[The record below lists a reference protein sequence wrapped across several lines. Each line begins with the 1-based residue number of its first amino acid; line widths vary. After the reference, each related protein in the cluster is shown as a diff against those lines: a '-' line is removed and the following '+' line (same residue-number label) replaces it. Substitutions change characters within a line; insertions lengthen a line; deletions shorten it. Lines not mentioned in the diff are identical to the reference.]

1 MKRIFAFFIVCVLLT
16 VPVFADEVIFPDST
30 EVMSEGIDLDIKAK
44 SCLLMELGSGAVL
57 YAENEHEA
65 LPPAS
70 VTKIMSLL
78 LVFEA
83 IDQGRITMEDVVQV
97 SEYAAGKGGSQVY
110 LESGEQMSVHEL
122 IKCVAVASANDA
134 TTALAEYVAGS
145 EDAFVTMMNE
155 RAGQLGMDDTVFLN
169 CTGLDDEGSNMTSA
183 YDIALM
189 SQALMAHEAVFEYTT
204 IWMDSI
210 RDGAFGLSNTNKLV
224 RFYSG
229 TTGLKTGSTSN
240 AGFCISATAKRDD
253 MHLIAV
259 IMGSESSAVRN
270 EQAKKLLDHGFA
282 NYAVVQIPRQ
292 SGFEPVKVEGGQEEF
307 LTPYMEQE
315 QLTLLVGKAEKNNID
330 CRVSLAESVTAP
342 VEAGQT
348 LGKLEYYCGDKLL
361 YTVTLVAEYGVER
374 VNFGFMFGKC
384 LRMLLL

>member
-1 MKRIFAFFIVCVLLT
+1 MKRIFAFLLVFSFLC
-16 VPVFADEVIFPDST
+16 VPVLADDLADST
-30 EVMSEGIDLDIKAK
+30 DVMAEPIDLDIKAK
-44 SCLLMELGSGAVL
+44 SCLLMEAGSGTVL

-110 LESGEQMSVHEL
+110 LEAGEEMTVHEL

-134 TTALAEYVAGS
+134 TTALGEYVAGS
-145 EDAFVTMMNE
+145 EDAFVVMMNE
-155 RAGQLGMDDTVFLN
+155 RASQLGMADTSFVN
-169 CTGLDDEGSNMTSA
+169 CTGLDDNGSNMTSA
-183 YDIALM
+183 YDIAVMSRELM
-189 SQALMAHEAVFEYTT
+189 SHAAIFNYTT
-204 IWMDSI
+204 IWMDTI

-229 TTGLKTGSTSN
+229 TNGLKTGSTSN
-240 AGFCISATAKRDD
+240 AGFCISATAKRED
-253 MHLIAV
+253 MQLIAV
-259 IMGSESSAVRN
+259 IMGSESSAIRN

-282 NYAVVQIPRQ
+282 NYAVVNLERQ
-292 SGFEPVKVEGGQEEF
+292 SGFESVRVDGGQVEN
-307 LTPYMEQE
+307 LVPYMEEE
-315 QLTLLVGKAEKNNID
+315 QITLLVGKSEKNSITCKVELVD
-330 CRVSLAESVTAP
+330 GVTAP
-342 VEAGQT
+342 VEQGQT

-361 YTVTLVAEYGVER
+361 HTVTLVAQRAVER
-374 VNFGFMFGKC
+374 VNFGFLFGKL
-384 LRMLLL
+384 LRMVLL

>member
-1 MKRIFAFFIVCVLLT
+1 M
-16 VPVFADEVIFPDST
+16 
-30 EVMSEGIDLDIKAK
+30 
-44 SCLLMELGSGAVL
+44 
-57 YAENEHEA
+57 
-65 LPPAS
+65 PPAS

-83 IDQGRITMEDVVQV
+83 IEQGRITMEDVVQV

-110 LESGEQMSVHEL
+110 LEAGEQMSVHEL

-169 CTGLDDEGSNMTSA
+169 CTGLDDDGSNMTSA

-189 SQALMAHEAVFEYTT
+189 SQALMAHETVFDYTT

-229 TTGLKTGSTSN
+229 ATGLKTGSTSN

-292 SGFEPVKVEGGQEEF
+292 SGFEPVKVEGGQVEY

-315 QLTLLVGKAEKNNID
+315 QLTLLVGKAEKNNIE
-330 CRVSLAESVTAP
+330 CRVRLAESVTAP

-374 VNFGFMFGKC
+374 VNFGFMLGKC

>member
-83 IDQGRITMEDVVQV
+83 IEQGRITMEDVVQV

-110 LESGEQMSVHEL
+110 LEAGEQMSVHEL

-169 CTGLDDEGSNMTSA
+169 CTGLDDNGSNMTSA

-189 SQALMAHEAVFEYTT
+189 SQALMAHETVFDYTT

-229 TTGLKTGSTSN
+229 ATGLKTGSTSN

-292 SGFEPVKVEGGQEEF
+292 SGFEPVKVEGGQVEY

-315 QLTLLVGKAEKNNID
+315 QLTLLVGKAEKNNIE
-330 CRVSLAESVTAP
+330 CWVRLAESVTAP

-374 VNFGFMFGKC
+374 VNFGFMLGKC

>member
-44 SCLLMELGSGAVL
+44 SCLLMELESGAVL

-110 LESGEQMSVHEL
+110 LEAGEQMTVHEL

-155 RAGQLGMDDTVFLN
+155 RAGQLGMNDTVFLN
-169 CTGLDDEGSNMTSA
+169 CTGLDDDGSNMTSA
-183 YDIALM
+183 YDIARM
-189 SQALMAHEAVFEYTT
+189 SQALMGHEAVFEYTT

-282 NYAVVQIPRQ
+282 NYAVVHIPRQ
-292 SGFEPVKVEGGQEEF
+292 SGFEPVPVEGGQAEY

-315 QLTLLVGKAEKNNID
+315 QLTLLVGKAEKNNIE
-330 CRVSLAESVTAP
+330 CRVSLAERVTAP

-348 LGKLEYYCGDKLL
+348 LGKLEYYCDDKLL
-361 YTVTLVAEYGVER
+361 YTVTLVAEHGVER
-374 VNFGFMFGKC
+374 VNFGFLFGKC

>member
-110 LESGEQMSVHEL
+110 LEAGEQMSVHEL

-169 CTGLDDEGSNMTSA
+169 CTGLDDNGSNMTSA

-189 SQALMAHEAVFEYTT
+189 SQALMAHEAIFEYTT

-210 RDGAFGLSNTNKLV
+210 REGAFGLSNTNKLV

-229 TTGLKTGSTSN
+229 ATGLKTGTT
-240 AGFCISATAKRDD
+240 CI
-253 MHLIAV
+253 
-259 IMGSESSAVRN
+259 
-270 EQAKKLLDHGFA
+270 
-282 NYAVVQIPRQ
+282 
-292 SGFEPVKVEGGQEEF
+292 
-307 LTPYMEQE
+307 
-315 QLTLLVGKAEKNNID
+315 
-330 CRVSLAESVTAP
+330 
-342 VEAGQT
+342 
-348 LGKLEYYCGDKLL
+348 
-361 YTVTLVAEYGVER
+361 
-374 VNFGFMFGKC
+374 
-384 LRMLLL
+384 

>member
-83 IDQGRITMEDVVQV
+83 IEQGRITMEDVVQV

-110 LESGEQMSVHEL
+110 LEAGEQMSVHEL

-169 CTGLDDEGSNMTSA
+169 CTGLDDNGSNMTSA

-189 SQALMAHEAVFEYTT
+189 SRALMAHETVFDYTT

-229 TTGLKTGSTSN
+229 ATGLKTGSTSN

-292 SGFEPVKVEGGQEEF
+292 SGFEPVKVEGGQAEY

-315 QLTLLVGKAEKNNID
+315 QLTLLVGKAEKNNIE

-361 YTVTLVAEYGVER
+361 YTVTLVAEHGVER
-374 VNFGFMFGKC
+374 VNFGFMLGKC

>member
-1 MKRIFAFFIVCVLLT
+1 
-16 VPVFADEVIFPDST
+16 
-30 EVMSEGIDLDIKAK
+30 
-44 SCLLMELGSGAVL
+44 
-57 YAENEHEA
+57 
-65 LPPAS
+65 
-70 VTKIMSLL
+70 
-78 LVFEA
+78 
-83 IDQGRITMEDVVQV
+83 
-97 SEYAAGKGGSQVY
+97 
-110 LESGEQMSVHEL
+110 
-122 IKCVAVASANDA
+122 
-134 TTALAEYVAGS
+134 
-145 EDAFVTMMNE
+145 
-155 RAGQLGMDDTVFLN
+155 
-169 CTGLDDEGSNMTSA
+169 
-183 YDIALM
+183 
-189 SQALMAHEAVFEYTT
+189 MAHETVFDYTT

-229 TTGLKTGSTSN
+229 ATGLKTGSTSN

-292 SGFEPVKVEGGQEEF
+292 SGFEPVKVEGGQVEY

-315 QLTLLVGKAEKNNID
+315 QLTLLVGKAEKNNIE
-330 CRVSLAESVTAP
+330 CRVRLAESVTAP

-374 VNFGFMFGKC
+374 VNFGFMLGKC

>member
-65 LPPAS
+65 LPSAS

-110 LESGEQMSVHEL
+110 LEAGEQMSVHEL

-169 CTGLDDEGSNMTSA
+169 CTGLDDNGSNMTSA

-189 SQALMAHEAVFEYTT
+189 SQALMAHETVFDYTT

-229 TTGLKTGSTSN
+229 ATGLKTGSTSN

>member
-1 MKRIFAFFIVCVLLT
+1 MKRIFAFLLVLSFL
-16 VPVFADEVIFPDST
+16 VMPVFADEIILPDST
-30 EVMSEGIDLDIKAK
+30 DVMAEPIDLDIKAK
-44 SCLLMELGSGAVL
+44 SCLLMEAGTGTVL
-57 YAENEHEA
+57 YAENETEA

-83 IDQGRITMEDVVQV
+83 INQGRITMEDIVQV

-110 LESGEQMSVHEL
+110 LEAGEQMSVHEL

-155 RAGQLGMDDTVFLN
+155 KAAALGMENTTFLN
-169 CTGLDDEGSNMTSA
+169 CTGLDDDGSNMTCA
-183 YDIALM
+183 KDIALM
-189 SQALMAHEAVFEYTT
+189 SRALMAHEKIFEYTT
-204 IWMDSI
+204 IWMDTI
-210 RDGAFGLSNTNKLV
+210 RNGEFGLSNTNKLV

-229 TTGLKTGSTSN
+229 TNGLKTGSTSN

-253 MHLIAV
+253 MQLIAV
-259 IMGSESSAVRN
+259 IMGSESSAIRN

-282 NYAVVQIPRQ
+282 NYAVVQLTRQ
-292 SGFEPVKVEGGQEEF
+292 SGFDPIPVEGGQIKE
-307 LTPYMEQE
+307 LVPYMQEEQI
-315 QLTLLVGKAEKNNID
+315 TLLVGKSEKNNIK
-330 CRVSLAESVTAP
+330 CQVSLIESVTAP
-342 VEAGQT
+342 VEPGQT

-361 YTVTLVAEYGVER
+361 HTVTLVAECGVEK
-374 VNFGFMFGKC
+374 VNFGFMLGKA

>member
-83 IDQGRITMEDVVQV
+83 IEQGRITMEDVVQV

-110 LESGEQMSVHEL
+110 LEAGEQMSVHEL

-169 CTGLDDEGSNMTSA
+169 CTGLDDNGSNMTSA

-189 SQALMAHEAVFEYTT
+189 SQALMAHETVFDYTT

-229 TTGLKTGSTSN
+229 ATGLKTGSTSN

-292 SGFEPVKVEGGQEEF
+292 SGFEPVKVEGGQVEY

-315 QLTLLVGKAEKNNID
+315 QLTLLVGKAEKNNIE
-330 CRVSLAESVTAP
+330 CRVRLAESVTAP

-348 LGKLEYYCGDKLL
+348 MGKLEYYCGDKLL

-374 VNFGFMFGKC
+374 VNFGFMLGKC

>member
-1 MKRIFAFFIVCVLLT
+1 MKRIFAFLLVICFLALPVL
-16 VPVFADEVIFPDST
+16 ADEPSLIDT
-30 EVMSEGIDLDIKAK
+30 TDVMVQDIDLDIQAK
-44 SCLLMELGSGAVL
+44 SCLLMEAGTGTVL
-57 YAENEHEA
+57 YAENELEQ

-83 IDQGRITMEDVVQV
+83 LDQGRISMEDVVQV

-110 LESGEQMSVHEL
+110 LEAGEQMSVHEL
-122 IKCVAVASANDA
+122 IKCVAVASANDG

-155 RAGQLGMDDTVFLN
+155 KAAALGMENTHFLN
-169 CTGLDDEGSNMTSA
+169 CTGLDDEGSNMTCA
-183 YDIALM
+183 KDIAIMSRALM
-189 SQALMAHEAVFEYTT
+189 SHEKIFEYTT

-229 TTGLKTGSTSN
+229 TNGLKTGSTSQ
-240 AGFCISATAKRDD
+240 AGFCISATAKRED
-253 MHLIAV
+253 MQLIAV
-259 IMGSESSAVRN
+259 IMGSETSAVRN

-282 NYAVVQIPRQ
+282 NYAVVNLDRQ
-292 SGFEPVKVEGGQEEF
+292 SGFAPIPVVGGQIKE
-307 LTPYMEQE
+307 LVPYMPQE
-315 QLTLLVGKAEKNNID
+315 RITLLVGKSEKNNIE
-330 CRVSLAESVTAP
+330 CRASFVESVSAP

-361 YTVTLVAEYGVER
+361 HTVTLVAECGVEK
-374 VNFGFMFGKC
+374 VNFGFMLGKV
-384 LRMLLL
+384 LQMILL

>member
-78 LVFEA
+78 LVFES

-110 LESGEQMSVHEL
+110 LEAGEQMRVQEL

-169 CTGLDDEGSNMTSA
+169 CTGLDDDGSNMTSA
-183 YDIALM
+183 YDIARM
-189 SQALMAHEAVFEYTT
+189 SQVLMAHEAVFDYTT

-292 SGFEPVKVEGGQEEF
+292 SGFEPVKVEGGQVEY

-315 QLTLLVGKAEKNNID
+315 QLTLLVGKAEKNNIE
-330 CRVSLAESVTAP
+330 CRVSLVESVTAP

-361 YTVTLVAEYGVER
+361 YTVTLVAECGVER

>member
-44 SCLLMELGSGAVL
+44 SCLLMELESGAVL

-110 LESGEQMSVHEL
+110 LEAGEQMTVHEL

-155 RAGQLGMDDTVFLN
+155 RAGQLGMTDTVFLN
-169 CTGLDDEGSNMTSA
+169 CTG
-183 YDIALM
+183 
-189 SQALMAHEAVFEYTT
+189 
-204 IWMDSI
+204 
-210 RDGAFGLSNTNKLV
+210 R
-224 RFYSG
+224 
-229 TTGLKTGSTSN
+229 
-240 AGFCISATAKRDD
+240 
-253 MHLIAV
+253 
-259 IMGSESSAVRN
+259 
-270 EQAKKLLDHGFA
+270 
-282 NYAVVQIPRQ
+282 
-292 SGFEPVKVEGGQEEF
+292 
-307 LTPYMEQE
+307 
-315 QLTLLVGKAEKNNID
+315 
-330 CRVSLAESVTAP
+330 
-342 VEAGQT
+342 
-348 LGKLEYYCGDKLL
+348 
-361 YTVTLVAEYGVER
+361 
-374 VNFGFMFGKC
+374 
-384 LRMLLL
+384 

>member
-44 SCLLMELGSGAVL
+44 SCLLMELESGAVL

-110 LESGEQMSVHEL
+110 LEAGEQMTVHEL

-134 TTALAEYVAGS
+134 TTALAEYIAGS

-155 RAGQLGMDDTVFLN
+155 RAEQLGMTDTVFLN
-169 CTGLDDEGSNMTSA
+169 CTGLDDDGSNMTSA
-183 YDIALM
+183 YDIARM
-189 SQALMAHEAVFEYTT
+189 SQALMGHEAVFAYTT

-240 AGFCISATAKRDD
+240 AGFCISATAKRHD

-282 NYAVVQIPRQ
+282 NYAVVHIPQQ
-292 SGFEPVKVEGGQEEF
+292 SGFEPVPVEGGQAEY

-315 QLTLLVGKAEKNNID
+315 QLTLLVGKTEKNNIE
-330 CRVSLAESVTAP
+330 CRVSLAERVTAP

-361 YTVTLVAEYGVER
+361 YTVTLVAEHGVER
-374 VNFGFMFGKC
+374 VNFGFLFGKC

>member
-1 MKRIFAFFIVCVLLT
+1 MKRIFAFLLSLSLLC
-16 VPVFADEVIFPDST
+16 VPVLADDLADST
-30 EVMSEGIDLDIKAK
+30 DVMTEPMDLDIKAK
-44 SCLLMELGSGAVL
+44 SCLLMEAGSGTVL

-110 LESGEQMSVHEL
+110 LEAGEQMTVHEL

-134 TTALAEYVAGS
+134 TTALGEYVAGS
-145 EDAFVTMMNE
+145 EDAFVVMMNE
-155 RAGQLGMDDTVFLN
+155 RAVQLGMADTAFVN
-169 CTGLDDEGSNMTSA
+169 CTGLDDNGSNMTSA
-183 YDIALM
+183 HDIAVMSRELM
-189 SQALMAHEAVFEYTT
+189 SHPAIFNYTT
-204 IWMDSI
+204 IWMDTI
-210 RDGAFGLSNTNKLV
+210 RDGEFGLSNTNKLV

-229 TTGLKTGSTSN
+229 TNGLKTGSTSN

-253 MHLIAV
+253 MQLIAV
-259 IMGSESSAVRN
+259 IMGSESSAIRN

-282 NYAVVQIPRQ
+282 NYAVVHLERQ
-292 SGFEPVKVEGGQEEF
+292 SGFEPVKVDGGQIEE
-307 LTPYMEQE
+307 LTPYMEE
-315 QLTLLVGKAEKNNID
+315 ERITLLVGKSEKNNIT
-330 CRVSLAESVTAP
+330 CKVQMVEGVTAP
-342 VEAGQT
+342 VEQGQT

-361 YTVTLVAEYGVER
+361 HTVTLVAPCAVER
-374 VNFGFMFGKC
+374 VNFGFMFGKL
-384 LRMLLL
+384 LRTMLL